1 MISMTDIAS
10 TESPGYFILQEIG
23 AAVGQSMNRTV
34 NERVCTHF
42 HLIVSYVEL
51 DGGGEPLPLCFSG
64 LRFHGGFPPTAAPGD
79 EPNPWSYRVAVVCY
93 PPRRMLDGT
102 GRIALSTFPD
112 GELMTLPPEMVLP
125 R

>member
-1 MISMTDIAS
+1 MTDIAP
-10 TESPGYFILQEIG
+10 TDSPGYFILQEIG
-23 AAVGQSMNRTV
+23 AAVGQSDVRSDDQ
-34 NERVCTHF
+34 RVCTNI
-42 HLIVSYVEL
+42 HLIILHLEL

-64 LRFHGGFPPTAAPGD
+64 LRFHGGFPPTSAPGT
-79 EPNPWSYRVAVVCY
+79 EPNPWSYRAAVVCY

-112 GELMTLPPEMVLP
+112 GELMMLPPEMVLP